1 MPGSQDCLKA
11 NHNWGYYKFGQ
22 YPYGR
27 AWPNDRETKCFL
39 DEERMQKVKA
49 FPHSATP
56 YEFPLEGIDVAE
68 AVCRDMEC
76 QRKKGTLFEMLLG
89 RCILGKLNET
99 DNEMLRKTMFL
110 MEYTL
115 KNLGHQQGDFEGFL
129 VKCSKAMSS
138 IFRHE
143 GKNEVNS
150 QAWMTFNDFSLRFM
164 QVCLSDDILL
174 DPPFATPQK
183 RWERYQTCRYP
194 LQPCDFF
201 CMLLFN
207 SKGRFEWDVHYT
219 EPTTRQGWSRRQM
232 EDRLNQAACRWCV
245 RIRACKGHSL

>member
-1 MPGSQDCLKA
+1 
-11 NHNWGYYKFGQ
+11 
-22 YPYGR
+22 
-27 AWPNDRETKCFL
+27 
-39 DEERMQKVKA
+39 
-49 FPHSATP
+49 
-56 YEFPLEGIDVAE
+56 
-68 AVCRDMEC
+68 
-76 QRKKGTLFEMLLG
+76 
-89 RCILGKLNET
+89 
-99 DNEMLRKTMFL
+99 MFL

-115 KNLGHQQGDFEGFL
+115 KNLRHQQGDFEGFL

-143 GKNEVNS
+143 GQNEVDS
-150 QAWMTFNDFSLRFM
+150 QAWMTFQDFSLKFM

-183 RWERYQTCRYP
+183 RWEKYQTSRYP

-207 SKGRFEWDVHYT
+207 SKGRFEWDLHYT

-232 EDRLNQAACRWCV
+232 EDRLNQSACRWCV
-245 RIRACKGHSL
+245 RIRACQGHSFMGFNPADLYTSSIKSEEVESLEPIIHGTFASCWNNNIKETGLIPGGLNSSGSRLAVHFLAIGGAVRKTSGTAV